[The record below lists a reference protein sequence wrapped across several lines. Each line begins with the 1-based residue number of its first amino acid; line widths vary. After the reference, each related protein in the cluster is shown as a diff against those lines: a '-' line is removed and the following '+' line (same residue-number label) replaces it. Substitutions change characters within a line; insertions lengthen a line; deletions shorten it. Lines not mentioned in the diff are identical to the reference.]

1 MIKKFNGIS
10 PEIDESAFIA
20 ETAVVIGKVKIN
32 SDSNIWFNA
41 VLRGDVNGIVIGK
54 NTNIQDL
61 TMVHVD
67 RDFPTTI
74 GDNVTIGHSAIIH
87 GSTIGNNCLIGMGA
101 IILDG
106 AIIKENV
113 IIGAGALIP
122 QGKTIEKNS
131 LVLGSPGKIIRE
143 LTDEE
148 IEMLKEST
156 LRYVELSKKY

>member
-1 MIKKFNGIS
+1 MIKKFDGIN
-10 PEIDESAFIA
+10 PEIDESVFIA
-20 ETAVVIGKVKIN
+20 ETAVIIGKVKIN
-32 SDSNIWFNA
+32 SNSNIWFNT
-41 VLRGDVNGIVIGK
+41 VLRGDVNSIVIGK

-67 RDFPTTI
+67 RKFPTTI

-106 AIIKENV
+106 AIIGENV
-113 IIGAGALIP
+113 IIGAGTLVP
-122 QGKTIEKNS
+122 QRKTIEKNS
-131 LVLGSPGKIIRE
+131 LVLGSPGKIIRK

-148 IEMLKEST
+148 IEMLKESAK
-156 LRYVELSKKY
+156 RYVELSKKY